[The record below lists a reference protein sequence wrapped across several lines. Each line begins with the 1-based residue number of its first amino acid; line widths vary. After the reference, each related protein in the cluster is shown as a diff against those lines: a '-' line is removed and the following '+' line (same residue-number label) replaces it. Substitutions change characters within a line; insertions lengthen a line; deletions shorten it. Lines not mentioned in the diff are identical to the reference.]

1 MGHSVSIRSPAEG
14 LRGCSQVWALMTKLL
29 QTLVHRLLCGCTS
42 SAPLAKRQGTQF
54 WTDDM
59 VRRWLLLSE
68 TVGSSPGVPHRLH
81 PQREESPRC
90 SPLRRQCFGALTVL
104 TGVRGGVCHFTLF
117 WRHGKRSRLHTPLCH
132 LCVPFAEASAQ
143 VFCEAEPPPYATL
156 PPVCPLC

>member
-81 PQREESPRC
+81 PPARGESSLLRASPASVLWGFDRPNRCAWQRV
-90 SPLRRQCFGALTVL
+90 PLYTLLT
-104 TGVRGGVCHFTLF
+104 
-117 WRHGKRSRLHTPLCH
+117 P
-132 LCVPFAEASAQ
+132 
-143 VFCEAEPPPYATL
+143 CEAEPPPYAPL